1 VTRTSPSPIRIG
13 VSACLLGDAVRYDGG
28 HKRNAILVALDPF
41 VEWIKVCPE
50 VECGMGTPREAIQLV
65 DQDGRIHLVGVGSG
79 IDHTVTMTSF
89 ANRRVAELEQADL
102 CGYVLKSDSPSCG
115 IAGVTIHGAGASES
129 QSVSSGTGLFAAEL
143 LARFP
148 NLPIEEDSGLRDAE
162 RRGLFIERVCAYRR
176 LRDLF
181 DRRWTTADLIAFH
194 TAHKL
199 VLMAHSPAAYRT
211 LGRWVAAAKSTP
223 QQANAADYTRQLM
236 AALAIAPTRARHVN
250 VLQHVLGYF
259 KPALDDATRA
269 GLAAAIEQYRVGAV
283 ALDHPLGR
291 LRACARERDI
301 PYLRNQ
307 LYLEPDP
314 REFLMRTGG

>member
-1 VTRTSPSPIRIG
+1 VTGATPSPIRIG

-28 HKRNAILVALDPF
+28 HKRNAVLVALDPF

-50 VECGMGTPREAIQLV
+50 VECGMGTPREPIQLV
-65 DQDGRIHLVGVGSG
+65 EQDGRIHLVGVGSG
-79 IDHTVTMTSF
+79 IDHTVTVTSF
-89 ANRRVAELEQADL
+89 ANRRVVELEQADL

-115 IAGVTIHGAGASES
+115 LAGVPIHGRGVSES
-129 QSVSSGTGLFAAEL
+129 QITGNGTGLFAAEL

-148 NLPIEEDSGLRDAE
+148 NLPIEEESGLRDAE

-181 DRRWTTADLIAFH
+181 DRHWTTSDLIAFH

-211 LGRWVAAAKSTP
+211 LGRWVAAVKGTP
-223 QQANAADYTRQLM
+223 QQTNAADYTTQFM
-236 AALAIAPTRARHVN
+236 AALAIAATRARHVN
-250 VLQHVLGYF
+250 VLQHILGYF
-259 KPALDDATRA
+259 RPVLDDGTRA
-269 GLAAAIEQYRVGAV
+269 GLAVAIEQYRLGAV
-283 ALDHPLGR
+283 PIDHPLGR